1 MTRYVAAMICL
12 CLAACGAL
20 YLSHESGTELE
31 QHAHDVPTD
40 DQLRQAVSVFAD
52 EATKAGYV
60 FSAQETL
67 TIEWHAPG
75 EVFYIIAGADAPYVE
90 NETIDG
96 YRVRVTSFSGLAHE
110 LAHVMFFRNT
120 GDGDSNHEQPPGPWT
135 EDTNAL
141 VRRVSDRYAS
151 ELRE

>member
-31 QHAHDVPTD
+31 QHAH
-40 DQLRQAVSVFAD
+40 
-52 EATKAGYV
+52 E
-60 FSAQETL
+60 
-67 TIEWHAPG
+67 
-75 EVFYIIAGADAPYVE
+75 
-90 NETIDG
+90 
-96 YRVRVTSFSGLAHE
+96 
-110 LAHVMFFRNT
+110 
-120 GDGDSNHEQPPGPWT
+120 PPGPWT